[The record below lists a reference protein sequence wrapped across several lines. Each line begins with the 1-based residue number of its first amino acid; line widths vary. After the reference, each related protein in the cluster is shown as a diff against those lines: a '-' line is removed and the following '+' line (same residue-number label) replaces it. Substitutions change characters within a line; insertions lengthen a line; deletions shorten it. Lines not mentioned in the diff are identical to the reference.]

1 MNYKRIFR
9 KKDIKEML
17 SAAAKQ
23 DLKRTLGAFQLIML
37 GIGAIVGAGIFVLT
51 GTAAS
56 TSAGPAVVL
65 SFVIGSIACACA
77 AMCYAELSSAI
88 PISGGAYSYAYATLG
103 EMFAWLI
110 GSMILVGNMF
120 MIASVAVGWAGYV
133 SSFLEQFGLILPA
146 EITHR
151 TGEIITL
158 ANGLTT
164 IGAFNFLALIIILL
178 TCWILYRG
186 VETSAIVN
194 NIIVVIKIL
203 VLSSFIIIGA
213 FYINPENWVPFIP
226 ERITETGQFGIEGI
240 FGGAAIVFLA
250 FNGFDTVASAA
261 QETKNPQRD
270 LPIGVVGS
278 LVISAIIYILVSG
291 VLTGLVN
298 YKELN
303 TPQPMALAVNA
314 MNMPWFAVI
323 VKIGAICGLASVT
336 LAMTYA
342 IVRVAFTM
350 SNDGLLPKFLRKVH
364 PINKTPHINT
374 VVMTI
379 LISILAGTCP
389 LDTMVQIGN
398 YCVIAVFI
406 TVSAMAIYLRYT
418 QPELKREFRCPM
430 MPVIP
435 IIGIVLFLLFLAN
448 MPNKNIILYFFSML
462 GASAVYYIMTRG
474 CKKSDNTSNDIVTD
488 VNN

>member
-9 KKDIKEML
+9 KKNIDEMIK
-17 SAAAKQ
+17 ATAKQ
-23 DLKRTLGAFQLIML
+23 DLKRTFGAFQLVML

-88 PISGGAYSYAYATLG
+88 PISGGAYSYTYATLG
-103 EMFAWLI
+103 EVFAWLV
-110 GSMILVGNMF
+110 GSMMLIGNMF

-133 SSFLEQFGLILPA
+133 SSFLEQFGITLPA
-146 EITHR
+146 VFTHR
-151 TGEIITL
+151 TGDIITL
-158 ANGLTT
+158 ANGTT
-164 IGAFNFLALIIILL
+164 TTGIFNLLALVIILL
-178 TCWILYRG
+178 TCWILYKG
-186 VETSAIVN
+186 AEASATVN
-194 NIIVVIKIL
+194 NIIVIIKVL
-203 VLSSFIIIGA
+203 VLSSFIIIGV
-213 FYINPENWVPFIP
+213 FYVNPDHWVPFIP
-226 ERITETGQFGIEGI
+226 ERIAETGQFGIEGI

-278 LVISAIIYILVSG
+278 LLISAIIYILVSG

-298 YKELN
+298 YKDLN

-336 LAMTYA
+336 LAMTYS
-342 IVRVAFTM
+342 IIRIAFTM
-350 SNDGLLPKFLRKVH
+350 SNDGLLPAFMKKIH
-364 PINKTPHINT
+364 PVNKTPHINT
-374 VVMTI
+374 IVMTV

-406 TVSAMAIYLRYT
+406 SVSAMAIYLRYT
-418 QPELKREFRCPM
+418 QPELKREFKCPM

-435 IIGIVLFLLFLAN
+435 IVGIVLFLSFLAN
-448 MPNKNIILYFFSML
+448 MPDKNIILYFFGML
-462 GASAVYYIMTRG
+462 GISAVYYLVTRG
-474 CKKSDNTSNDIVTD
+474 CNKCDKSEISVAE
-488 VNN
+488 